1 MGAQKTLK
9 GSVSVNIKDDW
20 LRLRWR
26 YSGKRY
32 ELRPGLVDNCQN
44 RVFADRY
51 SKINRNRFT

>member
-9 GSVSVNIKDDW
+9 GSVTVNIKDDW

-32 ELRPGLVDNCQN
+32 ELRPGLVDNRQN
-44 RVFADRY
+44 RVFADR
-51 SKINRNRFT
+51 